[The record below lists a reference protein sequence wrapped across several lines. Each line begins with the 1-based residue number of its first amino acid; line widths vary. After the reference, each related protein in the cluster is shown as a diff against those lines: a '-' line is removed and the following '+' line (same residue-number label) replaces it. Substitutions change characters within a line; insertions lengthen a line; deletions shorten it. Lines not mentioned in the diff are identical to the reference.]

1 MADGAIVFACANPVP
16 EIYPSEAL
24 DAGAAIVATGRG
36 DFPNQ
41 VNNSLGFP
49 GILKGVLLTGATS
62 ITDRMAVSAARAIA
76 GYAVR
81 GIIGPGRILPSMNE
95 TGLFSYVASKVARA
109 AQAEG
114 VARFFPSPE
123 EVLETAGSDMDN
135 ARKAWAA
142 VTATDAVTPYSSK
155 RISELMEEVIEEYQ

>member
-1 MADGAIVFACANPVP
+1 MRP
-16 EIYPSEAL
+16 
-24 DAGAAIVATGRG
+24 
-36 DFPNQ
+36 
-41 VNNSLGFP
+41 GFSHMLP
-49 GILKGVLLTGATS
+49 RRL
-62 ITDRMAVSAARAIA
+62 
-76 GYAVR
+76 
-81 GIIGPGRILPSMNE
+81 PGR
-95 TGLFSYVASKVARA
+95 
-109 AQAEG
+109 QAEG